1 MRCDRWRKLCV
12 LYLLNTLN
20 DEAYRIG
27 ENCAH
32 PLCVYCRVDYTDRG
46 ASQCPVCRQ
55 LLKKKRGS

>member
-1 MRCDRWRKLCV
+1 MRCDRWRRLCV
-12 LYLLNTLN
+12 PYLLNTLN

-32 PLCVYCRVDYTDRG
+32 PLRGYCWVDYEDRG
-46 ASQCPVCRQ
+46 ANQRPVCRQ